1 MPYRI
6 EKLPGED
13 IVVHT
18 MTNLVSFEDN
28 APLMAHEL
36 IGLFDSLPDIVYY
49 INDVKGMEVSF
60 GDMVGALAM
69 LTEDEMPVLRH
80 KNIREVLI
88 VTHGG
93 MAAVGAKAL
102 GRAQYGST
110 PVSVFGTVDEA
121 LSYARQ
127 SLNHHIVGSGQP

>member
-6 EKLPGED
+6 EKLPGES

-18 MTNLVSFEDN
+18 MTEQAFFEDN

-49 INDVKGMEVSF
+49 ISDAKGVEASF
-60 GDMVGALAM
+60 GDMVDALGM

-88 VTHGG
+88 VTHEG
-93 MAAVGAKAL
+93 MTAAGANAL
-102 GRAQYGST
+102 GWAQYGRI
-110 PVSVFGTVDEA
+110 PVSAFETVDEA

-127 SLNHHIVGSGQP
+127 SLNSQLS

>member
-6 EKLPGED
+6 EKLPGES

-18 MTNLVSFEDN
+18 MTDQVSFEDN

-36 IGLFDSLPDIVYY
+36 TGLFDSLPDIVYY
-49 INDVKGMEVSF
+49 INDAKGIEMSF
-60 GDMVGALAM
+60 GDMVAALGM

-93 MAAVGAKAL
+93 MTTAGANAL
-102 GRAQYGST
+102 GWARYGRI
-110 PVSVFGTVDEA
+110 PVSAFGTVDEA

-127 SLNHHIVGSGQP
+127 SLNSQMS

>member
-1 MPYRI
+1 MPYHI
-6 EKLPGED
+6 EKLPGES

-18 MTNLVSFEDN
+18 MTSLISFEDN

-36 IGLFDSLPDIVYY
+36 IGLFDSLADIVYY
-49 INDVKGMEVSF
+49 INNSQETEVSF
-60 GDMVGALAM
+60 GDMVDVLGM

-80 KNIREVLI
+80 RNIREVLI
-88 VTHGG
+88 VTNGG
-93 MAAVGAKAL
+93 MTAAGAKAL
-102 GRAQYGST
+102 GRAHYGST

-127 SLNHHIVGSGQP
+127 SLNSQMA